1 MINSESVTI
10 KNQLTGPMTI
20 TKENYEAALDAYRT
34 AAENPAIPD
43 LIVCQQIGLCPLP
56 LISAF
61 SREALRVYRA
71 TDGGNRV
78 RTPDEYYA
86 LPAVYLQVCDIIRA
100 EEYRLIEEERGN
112 QSRKTRTS
120 DRRQR

>member
-20 TKENYEAALDAYRT
+20 TKENYETALEAYRT

-43 LIVCQQIGLCPLP
+43 IIVCQQIGLCPLP

-100 EEYRLIEEERGN
+100 EEYRLIEEEEKRRGN
-112 QSRKTRTS
+112 KHRKT
-120 DRRQR
+120 